1 MAFGSSIVMDQPRT
15 MFAHVLSVQ
24 GGVAGAVMVTNH
36 RIQPLP
42 MRPREGSGTGKLVCQ
57 ACGEQFLVTVHSR
70 DRTTAK
76 RVRYFVLGL
85 TGLALAALLLWLT
98 FDVAMQPDGSDL
110 DMDPDIASWYGYTGI
125 AGVFLPILG
134 LSYLINARKYDGVG
148 KLRRIGED
156 GTTSIRTAGHKLLP
170 SK

>member
-24 GGVAGAVMVTNH
+24 GTAVVVTNH
-36 RIQPLP
+36 RVQPLP
-42 MRPREGSGTGKLVCQ
+42 MRPQEGSSTGKLVCQ
-57 ACGEQFLVTVHSR
+57 ACGQQFLVTVHSCA
-70 DRTTAK
+70 RTTAK

-110 DMDPDIASWYGYTGI
+110 DTDPDTASWYGYTGMTGI
-125 AGVFLPILG
+125 LLPIFGLG
-134 LSYLINARKYDGVG
+134 YLINARKYDGVG

-156 GTTSIRTAGHKLLP
+156 GTPSIRTAGHKLLP
-170 SK
+170 SR

>member
-24 GGVAGAVMVTNH
+24 GVAVMVTNH
-36 RIQPLP
+36 RVQPLP
-42 MRPREGSGTGKLVCQ
+42 MRPAEGSSTGKLVCQ
-57 ACGEQFLVTVHSR
+57 ACGQQFLVTVDSHA
-70 DRTTAK
+70 RTTAK

-85 TGLALAALLLWLT
+85 TSLALAALLLWLT
-98 FDVAMQPDGSDL
+98 FDVAIQPDGSDL
-110 DMDPDIASWYGYTGI
+110 DMDPDIASWFGYTGI
-125 AGVFLPILG
+125 PGILLPFFGLG
-134 LSYLINARKYDGVG
+134 YLINARKYDGVG

-170 SK
+170 SR